1 MTNNL
6 FVRLMTFSRVVSL
19 FYIIKNYLTHEEN
32 ISLVVTGMPNL
43 CGYGSAHQHPDGKE
57 SLHNSQGQER
67 YHGNGQ
73 RCHGCHLLQLSPALL
88 KLLQVF
94 VNTLASVKED

>member
-1 MTNNL
+1 MMTNNL

-43 CGYGSAHQHPDGKE
+43 CGYGSAHQHPDGKGYTV
-57 SLHNSQGQER
+57 SPKKADCKSSSTHSQ
-67 YHGNGQ
+67 
-73 RCHGCHLLQLSPALL
+73 A
-88 KLLQVF
+88 
-94 VNTLASVKED
+94 